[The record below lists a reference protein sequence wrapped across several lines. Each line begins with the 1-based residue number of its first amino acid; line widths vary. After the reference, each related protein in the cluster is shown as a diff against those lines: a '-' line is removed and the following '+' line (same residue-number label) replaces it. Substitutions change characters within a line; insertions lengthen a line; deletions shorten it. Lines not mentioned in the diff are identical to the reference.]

1 MGLIRERHNA
11 ILQQLT
17 RTIVKNKGEIFLEQE
32 IPGDPEKKEKKHVVV
47 TVVNRAEK
55 KVAAVDVTI
64 LFMTTFGVHW
74 RQELS
79 TLVM

>member
-17 RTIVKNKGEIFLEQE
+17 RTIVKNKCEIFLEQE
-32 IPGDPEKKEKKHVVV
+32 IPGDPEKKEKKRVV
-47 TVVNRAEK
+47 VVNRAEK
-55 KVAAVDVTI
+55 KVAVVDITI
-64 LFMTTFGVHW
+64 LFITTFGVHW
-74 RQELS
+74 HQELG